1 MKRTKS
7 GLDSAWTGRNLPS
20 RDESIDFDYDEGD
33 RKVIVV
39 GLGLIILIVVVVLV
53 VYFIRNGG
61 YFNG

>member
-1 MKRTKS
+1 LKRTKS

-20 RDESIDFDYDEGD
+20 RDEDIDFDYDESD

-39 GLGLIILIVVVVLV
+39 GLGLVILIVVVVLV